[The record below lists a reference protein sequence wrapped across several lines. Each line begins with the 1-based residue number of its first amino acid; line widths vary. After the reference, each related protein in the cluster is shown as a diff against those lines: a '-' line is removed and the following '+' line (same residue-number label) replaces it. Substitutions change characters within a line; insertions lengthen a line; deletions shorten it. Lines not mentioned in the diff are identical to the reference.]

1 MGGKYHLKLNTGE
14 RPIANKYREG
24 KMKRTLRVKQY
35 VRLSK
40 GRRLKPNNSSW
51 PGQTVPANSASQIVV
66 QRGTQGFQTV
76 VERGTWDALG
86 RNISFWSQSE
96 KLKTNSQELLA
107 KTAFKA
113 ALRCVVTLLLF
124 LATVGHSWYPGC
136 PETFTSVSSYEAHI
150 RNCHQKNIPPLKSTF
165 RYQSIPSTRGNSIS
179 SWIHIFERLGV
190 SQEEFGYFKCPNCST
205 QTKRADEYLSP
216 RRTPSRMLGLF
227 K

>member
-1 MGGKYHLKLNTGE
+1 M
-14 RPIANKYREG
+14 
-24 KMKRTLRVKQY
+24 
-35 VRLSK
+35 
-40 GRRLKPNNSSW
+40 
-51 PGQTVPANSASQIVV
+51 V

-96 KLKTNSQELLA
+96 KLKTNSQELLT

-124 LATVGHSWYPGC
+124 LATV
-136 PETFTSVSSYEAHI
+136 AHI
-150 RNCHQKNIPPLKSTF
+150 RNCRQKNISPLKSTF

-205 QTKRADEYLSP
+205 QTKRADECLSP